1 MSCLG
6 RVCRWWWPPKSQ
18 ALGWAPQMNSKVWQE
33 VEIKMSL
40 LLAVT
45 ILMFKIIIISLNNK
59 SKRISSKHK
68 IESIRQMNKDCLIW
82 ENSWKIIHQ
91 WCTPFLNKIKIE
103 LFHKI
108 SSHYSCS
115 KNLFK
120 LIKYKIMV
128 LATWWLQKMIINNI
142 IIKFL
147 ENRSSLK

>member
-6 RVCRWWWPPKSQ
+6 RVCRWWWSPKSQ
-18 ALGWAPQMNSKVWQE
+18 VLVWAPQMNSKVWQE
-33 VEIKMSL
+33 VEIKMSW

-45 ILMFKIIIISLNNK
+45 ILMFKIIIVSLNNK
-59 SKRISSKHK
+59 SKRITSKHK